1 MERRMRELHEQF
13 EQEYLSSY
21 GTKSAHTR
29 GRKTPETPDEIRTE
43 FMRDRDRI
51 IHSES
56 FRRLKHK
63 TQVFLSPASDT
74 FRTRLTHTL
83 EVSQIARTIARSLRV
98 NEDLTEAIALGHDV
112 GHTPFGHAGERIIQK
127 HLDPHF
133 KHATHSVRVLST
145 IEKNGQGLNL
155 TTEVL
160 DGIAKHSKTG
170 QNPILWSDKDKPLT
184 IEGQIVRLADI
195 IAYVNHDLQ
204 DALSSGLL
212 SPHEIPKEILST
224 LGESHSARIN
234 TLVRDVILHSQQSA
248 EIRISE
254 NILTALHN
262 LRAFLFDKVYT
273 HPELQKEMNKAENIL
288 LALLEHFEKL
298 IDRGEPLP
306 SLVHIPVSGN
316 KKQTL
321 IDCLA
326 FMTDTEAMR
335 IFYQIYIPKSF
346 SWGPR

>member
-1 MERRMRELHEQF
+1 MTPTMREIHEQF
-13 EQEYLSSY
+13 EASFLSPY
-21 GTKSAHTR
+21 AQKSTTTR
-29 GRKTPETPDEIRTE
+29 GRKRPEPLDEIRTE

-51 IHSES
+51 IHSEA

-83 EVSQIARTIARSLRV
+83 EVSQIARTIARSLRL

-112 GHTPFGHAGERIIQK
+112 GHTPFGHAGERVIQK
-127 HLDPHF
+127 YLDPSF
-133 KHATHSVRVLST
+133 RHATHSVRVLSV

-170 QNPILWSDKDKPLT
+170 QNPILWSEKDKPLT
-184 IEGQIVRLADI
+184 LEGQIVRLADI

-204 DALSSGLL
+204 DALASSLL
-212 SPHEIPKEILST
+212 RPEDIPRSLFST
-224 LGESHSARIN
+224 LGETHASRIN
-234 TLVRDVILHSQQSA
+234 TLVRDVIISSREKNEISA
-248 EIRISE
+248 SE
-254 NILTALHN
+254 PILKALHD
-262 LRAFLFDKVYT
+262 LRAFLFERVYT
-273 HPELQKEMNKAENIL
+273 HPDLSREMEKAERIL
-288 LALLEHFEKL
+288 VVLLEEFEKRL
-298 IDRGEPLP
+298 DRDQSLP
-306 SLVHIPVSGN
+306 SLVPIPPSSD

-335 IFYQIYIPKSF
+335 LFYQIYIPKSF
-346 SWGPR
+346 RWGTP

>member
-1 MERRMRELHEQF
+1 MRELQEKF
-13 EQEYLSSY
+13 EDEYFSPY
-21 GTKSAHTR
+21 GTKSSQSR
-29 GRKTPETPDEIRTE
+29 GRKIPEPQDDIRTE

-83 EVSQIARTIARSLRV
+83 EVSQIARTIARALRV

-112 GHTPFGHAGERIIQK
+112 GHTPFGHAGERIIQRY
-127 HLDPHF
+127 LDPHF
-133 KHATHSVRVLST
+133 KHASHSVRVLNT

-155 TTEVL
+155 TPEVL

-170 QNPILWSDKDKPLT
+170 QQPILWSEKDKPLT

-204 DALSSGLL
+204 DALASGLL
-212 SPHEIPKEILST
+212 EEKDIPHDILKI

-234 TLVRDVILHSQQSA
+234 TLVRDVIAHSQDSP
-248 EIRISE
+248 EIRTSE
-254 NILTALHN
+254 PILTALHT
-262 LRAFLFDKVYT
+262 LRAFLFESVYT
-273 HPELQKEMNKAENIL
+273 HEELQKEMKKAENIL
-288 LALLEHFEKL
+288 LALLEDFEKRL
-298 IDRGEPLP
+298 DKGEPLP
-306 SLVHIPVSGN
+306 SPVHIPLSTN

-335 IFYQIYIPKSF
+335 IFYQTYIPKSF
-346 SWGPR
+346 SWGTR